1 MKRTISALCA
11 LILMIT
17 LMLAATYVADRFNGE
32 APTETH
38 APVEGNKLSFTNL
51 VEDMKALD
59 GQTVTLAGYM
69 STDISTTGNIIYVMK
84 APCRETPFTEDN
96 SVQLADTLAV
106 HLTKK
111 SSPEFTE
118 KLIVVEG
125 TLTFEKC
132 TDIRGY
138 TYGYY
143 LKNGTYTVADAETLK
158 GTSADWQKLTE
169 SGIIEKINRMYA
181 YADFACNWTTTLNG
195 NAEYTAPIVALYNI
209 QTEDAIYYYGYEEGY
224 FDGIIEEINALEGDF
239 SALVN
244 NVEKAK
250 AISEKAVLALQ
261 NNEYSLSEDG
271 SGMYVHKNGD
281 EIKNEYAAV
290 YAEYSQWLEG
300 WSL

>member
-1 MKRTISALCA
+1 MKRIISASCA
-11 LILMIT
+11 LILMIA
-17 LMLAATYVADRFNGE
+17 LMLVANYFAESTKGE
-32 APTETH
+32 APTEVH
-38 APVEGNKLSFTNL
+38 APIAGNKLSFTNL

-59 GQTVTLAGYM
+59 GQTVTLTGYM
-69 STDISTTGNIIYVMK
+69 CQDISAKGNIIYVMK

-111 SSPEFTE
+111 SVPEFTE

-125 TLTFEKC
+125 TLTFEEC

-138 TYGYY
+138 SYGYC
-143 LKNGTYTVADAETLK
+143 LKNGTYTLADAETLK

-169 SGIIEKINRMYA
+169 SGIIEKMNRMYA
-181 YADFACNWTTTLNG
+181 YADFTCNWTSTLNA

-209 QTEDAIYYYGYEEGY
+209 QTEGAIYYYGFEEGY
-224 FDGIIEEINALEGDF
+224 FDSIIEEINALEGDF
-239 SALVN
+239 SALVS
-244 NVEKAK
+244 NVRKAK
-250 AISEKAVLALQ
+250 ALSEKAVLALQ

-281 EIKNEYAAV
+281 EIKNEYTAA
-290 YAEYSQWLEG
+290 YTEYSQWLEG